1 MLNHIIF
8 TLCTIILCLVNL
20 IKPSS
25 ITQQKNCGFIIN
37 PQFFIYKIHTFNYKI
52 KQPYYPHT
60 NRQFSK
66 FFHTTSFQ
74 HEVPLSLYAPGRHLQ
89 LQFLSL
95 SVEGVFILAD
105 FPSPNISCICMIA
118 VSAIQA
124 HAVRI
129 IPQ

>member
-1 MLNHIIF
+1 MQHYPDLKIFPIPHTPFLTLYPRMFNRLIF
-8 TLCTIILCLVNL
+8 TLYTIILCLVNL

-52 KQPYYPHT
+52 QQPYYPHT

-74 HEVPLSLYAPGRHLQ
+74 HEEPLPMCHCTLP
-89 LQFLSL
+89 
-95 SVEGVFILAD
+95 AD
-105 FPSPNISCICMIA
+105 IS
-118 VSAIQA
+118 SSSFY
-124 HAVRI
+124 H
-129 IPQ
+129 